1 MSHDQNIFS
10 LRLSTINYDYPS
22 QAMYSWKLDGF
33 YNEWNK
39 PSSENIIRYTNL
51 DPGNYRLHV
60 RAISSEDYQILEER
74 SINIIIAPPFW
85 KTPWAMILYGIL
97 IILVIGAI
105 LRYFFMKKEKEIS
118 SEKVSFFI
126 NAAHDIRTP
135 LTLVK
140 APLNDI
146 LEKEKL
152 SPDGEANLLTAI
164 RSTNN
169 LFRIINN
176 LINFEK
182 TSDSTIKLRIAE
194 YELYSFIEEIIQQF
208 KSFAEAK
215 QIQLTFESNFRF
227 LNVWFDKTKMD
238 SILRNLISN
247 ALKYTPEMGSVSIT
261 AFSNPQYWSIEI
273 KDTGIGIPA
282 DEQKKL
288 FRMFFRGSNAV
299 NLKTSGS
306 GIGLLLVKRLV
317 KKHKGRIIIKSV
329 LNEGSSFLV
338 TFRHGHKHFRQDLLS
353 LPEQTSLAITD
364 NRLYAPSKNSSDD
377 TLPPPSSNTTKIL
390 IVEDNDELKS
400 YLKRSLTEKYTVHL
414 ASNGEEGLIMA
425 KNIMPNLII
434 SDIMMPRMRGDE
446 MCVALKSDIETSH
459 IPIILLTALSDREN
473 IINGL
478 AIKADEYMTKPF
490 DIGILK
496 ANIANL
502 LANRALLI
510 QQYAHLDLKEPETNN
525 YSSELDYKFMSK
537 VKEEIEKNIDNSD
550 FSVEKLSSALN
561 MSRTSFYNKIKA
573 LTTQAPADFIRT
585 QRMNRAGEL
594 LKAKKYSINEVA
606 FMVGFNDTKYFREV
620 FKKYFNMTPSKY
632 IGKDEED
639 E

>member
-1 MSHDQNIFS
+1 
-10 LRLSTINYDYPS
+10 
-22 QAMYSWKLDGF
+22 
-33 YNEWNK
+33 
-39 PSSENIIRYTNL
+39 
-51 DPGNYRLHV
+51 
-60 RAISSEDYQILEER
+60 
-74 SINIIIAPPFW
+74 
-85 KTPWAMILYGIL
+85 
-97 IILVIGAI
+97 
-105 LRYFFMKKEKEIS
+105 
-118 SEKVSFFI
+118 
-126 NAAHDIRTP
+126 
-135 LTLVK
+135 
-140 APLNDI
+140 
-146 LEKEKL
+146 
-152 SPDGEANLLTAI
+152 
-164 RSTNN
+164 
-169 LFRIINN
+169 
-176 LINFEK
+176 
-182 TSDSTIKLRIAE
+182 
-194 YELYSFIEEIIQQF
+194 
-208 KSFAEAK
+208 
-215 QIQLTFESNFRF
+215 
-227 LNVWFDKTKMD
+227 
-238 SILRNLISN
+238 
-247 ALKYTPEMGSVSIT
+247 MGSVSIT

>member
-1 MSHDQNIFS
+1 MC
-10 LRLSTINYDYPS
+10 
-22 QAMYSWKLDGF
+22 
-33 YNEWNK
+33 
-39 PSSENIIRYTNL
+39 
-51 DPGNYRLHV
+51 V
-60 RAISSEDYQILEER
+60 
-74 SINIIIAPPFW
+74 
-85 KTPWAMILYGIL
+85 
-97 IILVIGAI
+97 
-105 LRYFFMKKEKEIS
+105 
-118 SEKVSFFI
+118 
-126 NAAHDIRTP
+126 
-135 LTLVK
+135 
-140 APLNDI
+140 
-146 LEKEKL
+146 
-152 SPDGEANLLTAI
+152 
-164 RSTNN
+164 
-169 LFRIINN
+169 
-176 LINFEK
+176 
-182 TSDSTIKLRIAE
+182 
-194 YELYSFIEEIIQQF
+194 
-208 KSFAEAK
+208 
-215 QIQLTFESNFRF
+215 
-227 LNVWFDKTKMD
+227 
-238 SILRNLISN
+238 
-247 ALKYTPEMGSVSIT
+247 ALK
-261 AFSNPQYWSIEI
+261 
-273 KDTGIGIPA
+273 
-282 DEQKKL
+282 
-288 FRMFFRGSNAV
+288 
-299 NLKTSGS
+299 
-306 GIGLLLVKRLV
+306 
-317 KKHKGRIIIKSV
+317 
-329 LNEGSSFLV
+329 
-338 TFRHGHKHFRQDLLS
+338 
-353 LPEQTSLAITD
+353 
-364 NRLYAPSKNSSDD
+364 
-377 TLPPPSSNTTKIL
+377 
-390 IVEDNDELKS
+390 
-400 YLKRSLTEKYTVHL
+400 
-414 ASNGEEGLIMA
+414 
-425 KNIMPNLII
+425 
-434 SDIMMPRMRGDE
+434 SDIETSQDGMEESISG

>member
-1 MSHDQNIFS
+1 MNG
-10 LRLSTINYDYPS
+10 INL
-22 QAMYSWKLDGF
+22 AVR
-33 YNEWNK
+33 
-39 PSSENIIRYTNL
+39 IIRYTNL
-51 DPGNYRLHV
+51 DPGNYKLHV

-85 KTPWAMILYGIL
+85 KTPWAMMLYGIL

-146 LEKEKL
+146 LEKEEL

-377 TLPPPSSNTTKIL
+377 TLPPPSSNTAKIL

-400 YLKRSLTEKYTVHL
+400 YLKRSLTERYTVHL